1 MGRNPRGSQSSDGVM
16 DRTKGKWN
24 KGGSGGVEQG
34 TEHGEADWK
43 RTHTEQDRRI
53 TSLRWSG

>member
-1 MGRNPRGSQSSDGVM
+1 MGRNPSGSRSSDGVT

-34 TEHGEADWK
+34 TEHGEADRK
-43 RTHTEQDRRI
+43 QTHMEQDRRMM
-53 TSLRWSG
+53 SLRQL